1 MISVVIPVYN
11 REHLVKRT
19 LDSVAAQTLAPDKV
33 ILVDNNSTDG
43 TRAVLD
49 GWAAGRDNVEVISC
63 ATPGAAA
70 ARNAGLALVESDY
83 VMFFDSDDY
92 MPPRH
97 VEQVSAA
104 LAGEN
109 PPPIVAFDM
118 ILVDLDGHQTFKG
131 FRHGDP
137 LFNHIF
143 HSILSTQRYVV
154 NTQLLRDFGGW
165 ANDVYV
171 WNDYELGV
179 RLLSKNVDV
188 AYVRLQQPVVAYA
201 QAESITGTNKSSRAS
216 KCEHALAVC
225 ETTLRRAGLSRYA
238 PLIDWRRAIL
248 AGMYMREGHREL
260 AAPLLKNFKMKMIA
274 RYVALG
280 GRGVAEIARLSGW
293 RACARSRQE

>member
-49 GWAAGRDNVEVISC
+49 GWAAGRDNVEVIGC

-109 PPPIVAFDM
+109 PPPIVAFD
-118 ILVDLDGHQTFKG
+118 IVYVNLAGKELLKRYRKG
-131 FRHGDP
+131 DV

-143 HSILSTQRYVV
+143 HAVLTTQRCAVS
-154 NTQLLRDFGGW
+154 TALLRTVGGW
-165 ANDVYV
+165 NESLRGWDDMEFGVKLLMACSDVV
-171 WNDYELGV
+171 
-179 RLLSKNVDV
+179 
-188 AYVRLQQPVVAYA
+188 YVRLERPVMVHA
-201 QAESITGTNKSSRAS
+201 QAESITGTKFSDKAGEWERALDA
-216 KCEHALAVC
+216 CEHALA
-225 ETTLRRAGLSRYA
+225 GSGYA
-238 PLIDWRRAIL
+238 ALIDWRRAIL

-260 AAPLLKNFKMKMIA
+260 AMPLLKNFKMKLIA

-280 GRGVAEIARLSGW
+280 GRGVAELARLSGW
-293 RACARSRQE
+293 RACARSRRE

>member
-97 VEQVSAA
+97 VEQVSAT

-109 PPPIVAFDM
+109 PPLIVAFDM
-118 ILVDLDGHQTFKG
+118 ELVDLSGRRTLKA
-131 FRHGDP
+131 FRRGDP

-143 HSILSTQRYVV
+143 HAILCTLRFVV
-154 NTQLLRDFGGW
+154 SAAFIRNIGGW
-165 ANDVYV
+165 PCNLKV
-171 WNDYELGV
+171 WDDYELGV
-179 RLLSKNVDV
+179 RLLYNTSAVRNISLEHPPV
-188 AYVRLQQPVVAYA
+188 AFA
-201 QAESITGTNKSSRAS
+201 QAESITGTKFSDKAGEWERALDA
-216 KCEHALAVC
+216 CEHALA
-225 ETTLRRAGLSRYA
+225 GSRYA
-238 PLIDWRRAIL
+238 AVIDWRRAIL

-260 AAPLLKNFKMKMIA
+260 AMPLLKNFKMKLIA

-280 GRGVAEIARLSGW
+280 GRGVAEMARLSGW
-293 RACARSRQE
+293 RACAQSRRE